1 MTTSDPAAASH
12 VAIDVADGVLR
23 IRLQR
28 PERKNAL
35 TLAMYAAMADAL
47 EGAAGRDDVRAIS
60 IAGTPGC
67 FTSGNDI
74 GDFIRAQQ
82 GGGLEPVMRF
92 LRAISAADKPIVAAV
107 DGVAIGIG
115 TTLLLHCD
123 LVYASEAARFKTPFV
138 DLGLVP
144 EAGSSV
150 LLPALLGY
158 PRAAAMILLGEELS
172 ARTALDAGLI
182 NEIVPSAEL
191 DGRVAAVCARLASRA
206 PAALRAS
213 KALLKRGRKA
223 AADEA
228 MVEEAR
234 QFLARLATPEA
245 AEAMQAFMQRRPAD
259 FSKFH

>member
-1 MTTSDPAAASH
+1 MTTNDPASH

-47 EGAAGRDDVRAIS
+47 ESAGSRDDVRVIS

-82 GGGLEPVMRF
+82 GGGLEPTMRF
-92 LRAISAADKPIVAAV
+92 LRAIAANDKPMVAAV

-144 EAGSSV
+144 EAGSSL
-150 LLPALLGY
+150 LLPAVLGH

-172 ARTALDAGLI
+172 ATVALAAGLI

-191 DGRVAAVCARLASRA
+191 DGRAAAICARLAARA
-206 PAALRAS
+206 PGALRAS
-213 KALLKRGRKA
+213 KALLKRGRRA
-223 AADEA
+223 A
-228 MVEEAR
+228 VEETMLEEAK

-259 FSKFH
+259 FSRFR